1 MKRREFVTLLAG
13 TVFAWPLATRAQIA
27 GVRRVVVLMGT
38 ADDAEA
44 KARAVA
50 LQEGLQKLGW
60 TVGRDIQVDYRFAA
74 GNAERMRDYAN
85 EAVASGPDLLL
96 AQTNFAIAALH
107 KATSTLPI
115 VFLQVSD
122 PVGGGFVQS
131 LAHPGGNITGF
142 TNFESEIGGKWL
154 RTLKDIAPAVETV
167 GFLLNPE
174 TSAHAEFLAAAEKGS
189 AALNT
194 KVVPLG
200 LHSAEEI
207 ESVITEFSHVPN
219 GGMIV
224 APHPITRGKLI
235 IDLASRYRLPTI
247 YPFAFHAHDGGLIS
261 YGVDQVDQF
270 RRAATYVDRILK
282 GAKPADLPVQEPVK
296 YELVIN
302 LKTAKA
308 LGLIVPPMLLALAD
322 ETIE

>member
-1 MKRREFVTLLAG
+1 VRRRKFITLLGVAA
-13 TVFAWPLATRAQIA
+13 AWPLVARAQQGA
-27 GVRRVVVLMGT
+27 RRVVVLMGT
-38 ADDAEA
+38 ANDAEA
-44 KARAVA
+44 KARAIT
-50 LQEGLQKLGW
+50 LQEGLQKLRW
-60 TVGRDIQVDYRFAA
+60 TIGRDIQVDYRYAA

-96 AQTNFAIAALH
+96 AQTNPALQALQ
-107 KATSTLPI
+107 KATRSLPI

-154 RTLKDIAPAVETV
+154 RTLKDIAPAMENV
-167 GFLLNPE
+167 GFVLNPD
-174 TSAHAEFLAAAEKGS
+174 TSAHVEFLRAAEAAS
-189 AALNT
+189 VALNV
-194 KVVPLG
+194 KVVAL
-200 LHSAEEI
+200 SVQKAEDI
-207 ESVITEFSHVPN
+207 ERAITGYASMPN

-224 APHPITRGKLI
+224 APHPITRGKQI

-247 YPFAFHAHDGGLIS
+247 YPFAFHAHDGGLVS

-282 GAKPADLPVQEPVK
+282 GEKPAGLPVQEPTK

-308 LGLIVPPMLLALAD
+308 LGLIIPPGVLTIAD
-322 ETIE
+322 EVIE